1 MSDRYVAAFM
11 KGAGDFDPKAYSREA
26 AQWQRSQ
33 ANGEA
38 KQPPALITAR
48 QFVAGFKAPEYVID
62 GLFQRGRL
70 YSFTAPTGHGKTA
83 VSLCLDIHMATG
95 RDLAGRAAEQG
106 NIVYFAAENPDDVK
120 ARMIL
125 MADRLQLDLS
135 SLPLQFVEG
144 GFSFTDWGD
153 HIRHEVERIGGALSV
168 TVDTGPAFQAACGFP
183 DENDNMQ
190 ALHFALKLRDLTKL
204 AGNPMV
210 LVPTHPIKNA
220 AKDNLLP
227 RGGGAFLNEM
237 DGNFTLWAEGDR
249 ETTEM
254 HWAGKLRGPAFD
266 PIAFALEKGTCAD
279 LVDVKGRH
287 IPSVYAYQVDQRR
300 AESAHARQREDE
312 DAVLVAMHQAPDR
325 TISSWAELLGWL
337 SQAGDPL
344 KSRVHRTLERL
355 KAEKLITQKRGRWT
369 LTGAGRNE
377 AEKLGQRAA

>member
-1 MSDRYVAAFM
+1 MSTFADASMSGEEFAKAHGGNGAA
-11 KGAGDFDPKAYSREA
+11 KP
-26 AQWQRSQ
+26 
-33 ANGEA
+33 GERP
-38 KQPPALITAR
+38 PPALISAW
-48 QFVAGFKAPEYVID
+48 QFVAGFRAPEYVID

-135 SLPLQFVEG
+135 SLPLHFVEG
-144 GFSFTDWGD
+144 GFNFTDWGD

-204 AGNPMV
+204 PGNPMV

-237 DGNFTLWAEGDR
+237 DGNFTLWAEGER

-287 IPSVYAYQVDQRR
+287 IASVFAYQVDQRR

-312 DAVLVAMHQAPDR
+312 DAVLVVMHQAPDR
-325 TISSWAELLGWL
+325 TLASWAELLGWT
-337 SQAGDPL
+337 SPTTGEPL
-344 KSRVHRTLERL
+344 KMRVHRALDRL
-355 KAEKLITQKRGRWT
+355 KSEKLATQKRDRWI
-369 LTGAGRNE
+369 LTNAVKTE
-377 AEKLGQRAA
+377 AEKLEGQAS